1 MRTGAGRPGKKRKG
15 GASQSRDVIPN
26 SMLLKLPRTG
36 RLDLKGD
43 RDNRRGPV
51 FFQLQSDIW
60 HIKYLVKPDHLQRR
74 QMTQCGKETHFILLT

>member
-1 MRTGAGRPGKKRKG
+1 MRTGAGPGKKRKG

-26 SMLLKLPRTG
+26 LCCSSVHVPVDSTSRAITATG
-36 RLDLKGD
+36 VGQF
-43 RDNRRGPV
+43 

-74 QMTQCGKETHFILLT
+74 QMTQCGKETHFILLV